1 MPALEFAVRQ
11 SHAFQARQGCRR
23 CPPDAPRVDQAAV
36 RVVPITTAR
45 GRDAGT
51 AISSKGF
58 PKQRFRGFGWLFFSF
73 CLFSLRKYYLFLFFF
88 LPFPFIYLFVCL
100 MVILLHTVGERPLHR
115 GNPSQAVDIVV
126 NQCLTQGG
134 GGVTTPGGVP

>member
-1 MPALEFAVRQ
+1 MRQ

-58 PKQRFRGFGWLFFSF
+58 PKRFRGFGWLVFSF

-88 LPFPFIYLFVCL
+88 FTLSIHLFICLFN
-100 MVILLHTVGERPLHR
+100 GDSSAHR
-115 GNPSQAVDIVV
+115 WGKTSASR
-126 NQCLTQGG
+126 
-134 GGVTTPGGVP
+134 